1 MRKFFSVS
9 VILVVLLAI
18 VLPLKARAE
27 RKEIAKIEDATA
39 VLKQIVSIPEKNIPP
54 ALLRN
59 AGGIAII
66 PGVIKAG
73 FILGGRY
80 GTGVLMVRNEQGGW
94 SYPSFISLTGG
105 SVGWQIGVE
114 SIDIILVFK
123 HRRSIDKIVH
133 GKFTLGADASV
144 AAGPVGRQAS
154 AATDVQLKSEI
165 YSYSR
170 SRGLFAGLALEG
182 AALQI
187 DEEDND
193 ALYGSKGRNVSNILN
208 DQVTTKHPEVQKLR
222 NLLSEYTSKKSGNSS
237 APPSPSPLKGE
248 GK

>member
-1 MRKFFSVS
+1 MRKFFGITV
-9 VILVVLLAI
+9 VFAVLLTI
-18 VLPLKARAE
+18 VLPPKARAE
-27 RKEIAKIEDATA
+27 RKELAKIEDATA
-39 VLKQIVSIPEKNIPP
+39 VLQQIVSIPEKNIPP

-80 GTGVLMVRNEQGGW
+80 GTGVLMVRNQEGEW

-105 SVGWQIGVE
+105 SIGWQVGVE

-123 HRRSIDKIVH
+123 HRKSIDRIVH

-187 DEEDND
+187 DEEDNE
-193 ALYGSKGRNVSNILN
+193 ALYGSRGRDARNILN
-208 DQVTTKHPEVQKLR
+208 DLVTTEHPEVRKLR
-222 NLLSEYTSKKSGNSS
+222 TTLKKYTSKK
-237 APPSPSPLKGE
+237 K
-248 GK
+248 